1 MRVFIV
7 VLVLIFSLQSWTK
20 ADDIRDFQ
28 IEGMSI
34 GDSLL
39 DFYSKKIIE
48 KSLRYN
54 YKSDKYLTAEFLDKE
69 NFATYDAININFLKS
84 DSKMSIQ
91 GIHGMKDYNKIEKC
105 IEDKKN
111 ITNDIKKLFSS
122 AKIDIK
128 NKRTHTQDKS
138 GKSFTYDTFI
148 KLQSKDFVSISCYD
162 WASNLGFIDHLR
174 IAIINK
180 KFMNWINNEAY
191 E

>member
-1 MRVFIV
+1 MKR
-7 VLVLIFSLQSWTK
+7 LILILILTFSFQSWTK
-20 ADDIRDFQ
+20 ADDIRDLE

-39 DFYSKKIIE
+39 NFYSKKIIKE
-48 KSLRYN
+48 SLRYN

-69 NFATYDAININFLKS
+69 NFATYDGININFLKS
-84 DSKMSIQ
+84 DSKMIIQ
-91 GIHGMKDYNKIEKC
+91 GIHGMKDYNKIKKC

-122 AKIDIK
+122 ASIDIK
-128 NKRTHTQDKS
+128 NKRKHIQDKS
-138 GKSFTYDTFI
+138 GKSFTYDTYI

-162 WASNLGFIDHLR
+162 WASNMGYTDHLR
-174 IAIINK
+174 IAIVNK